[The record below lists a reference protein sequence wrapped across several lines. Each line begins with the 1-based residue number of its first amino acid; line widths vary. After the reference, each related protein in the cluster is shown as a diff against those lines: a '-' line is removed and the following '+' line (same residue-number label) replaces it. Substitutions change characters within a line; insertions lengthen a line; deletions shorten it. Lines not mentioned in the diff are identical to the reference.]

1 MKKYLLIITITIMQ
15 IFACFLYSQESNK
28 SPEYIFTY
36 SKENNFNIADTND
49 ANEVSIMIE
58 RRGFPLVN
66 RLVRFTSL
74 NPDIFQFE
82 TKNTNNIN
90 QSEMD
95 LNAHLEMLQEQE
107 NKNYT
112 NIFIT
117 PTDEDG
123 IASAKLNLLKAGN
136 GIVLMH
142 ILYVGSTGNTN
153 ISYEEFAYINIKDN
167 TFQSTLL
174 HLEDENLNPKSS
186 IIIIATLFPTLF
198 LISIALIFISYFRH
212 IYREY
217 RNIKSKIVIYTF
229 FGFSSVKKQFI
240 PMLLLIFCEL
250 SIIGATII
258 ISNYIFSIILLVLF
272 IAGFTVKREKMY
284 SIGFFILACIFIIYL
299 YLNAFI
305 NYLGMEFILQ
315 NDIMGNPIFVLILFF
330 IITSLVGGIYIPVS
344 ALALYKVAFA
354 LSDLSFILALAGI
367 FLSSVFYIVKVK
379 KNIPFLYEIDL
390 IKIKD

>member
-1 MKKYLLIITITIMQ
+1 MKKYLLITIMQ
-15 IFACFLYSQESNK
+15 IFASFLYAQESSNK

-36 SKENNFNIADTND
+36 NKENDFNIADTN
-49 ANEVSIMIE
+49 AVNEVSIMIE

-82 TKNTNNIN
+82 TENTDNIN
-90 QSEMD
+90 E
-95 LNAHLEMLQEQE
+95 NEFEEE

-112 NIFIT
+112 NVFVI

-123 IASAKLNLLKAGN
+123 IATAKLNLFKSGN

-167 TFQSTLL
+167 SFQSKLL
-174 HLEDENLNPKSS
+174 NLEDENLNPKSS
-186 IIIIATLFPTLF
+186 ILIVATLFPILF

-212 IYREY
+212 IYYEY

-229 FGFSSVKKQFI
+229 FGFSSIKKQFA
-240 PMLLLIFCEL
+240 PMLLLIFLEL
-250 SIIGATII
+250 SIIGFVITID
-258 ISNYIFSIILLVLF
+258 NYIFSIILLVLF

-284 SIGFFILACIFIIYL
+284 SIGFFILACIFIIYI
-299 YLNAFI
+299 YLNSFI
-305 NYLGMEFILQ
+305 NYLEIDFVSKNNI
-315 NDIMGNPIFVLILFF
+315 IENPAFVLILFF

-344 ALALYKVAFA
+344 ILALYKVTFA
-354 LSDLSFILALAGI
+354 LSDFTFILALVGI
-367 FLSSVFYIVKVK
+367 FLSSAFYIVKVK
-379 KNIPFLYEIDL
+379 KNIPFLYELDL
-390 IKIKD
+390 IKIRD

>member
-1 MKKYLLIITITIMQ
+1 MKRYLLIIIMQ
-15 IFACFLYSQESNK
+15 IFAYSLYSQESSNK
-28 SPEYIFTY
+28 SPEYIFIY
-36 SKENNFNIADTND
+36 NKENNFNIADTND
-49 ANEVSIMIE
+49 MNEVSLMIE

-82 TKNTNNIN
+82 IENTNS
-90 QSEMD
+90 Q
-95 LNAHLEMLQEQE
+95 LEILQEEQE

-112 NIFIT
+112 NIFVI
-117 PTDEDG
+117 PTDENG
-123 IASAKLNLLKAGN
+123 IATAKLNLFKSGN

-167 TFQSTLL
+167 PFQSTFLN
-174 HLEDENLNPKSS
+174 LEDENLNPKSS
-186 IIIIATLFPTLF
+186 VIIIATLFPTLF

-212 IYREY
+212 IYYEY

-229 FGFSSVKKQFI
+229 FGFSSIKKQFI
-240 PMLLLIFCEL
+240 PMILLIFCEL
-250 SIIGATII
+250 SIIAATII

-305 NYLGMEFILQ
+305 NYFGMEFILQ
-315 NDIMGNPIFVLILFF
+315 NDIMRNPVFVLILFF

-344 ALALYKVAFA
+344 LLTLYKVTFA
-354 LSDLSFILALAGI
+354 LSDLSFILALIGI

-379 KNIPFLYEIDL
+379 KNIPFLYELDL
-390 IKIKD
+390 IKIRD

>member
-1 MKKYLLIITITIMQ
+1 MKKYLLITIMQ
-15 IFACFLYSQESNK
+15 IFASFLYAQESSNK

-36 SKENNFNIADTND
+36 NKENDFNIADTN
-49 ANEVSIMIE
+49 AVNEVSIMIE

-82 TKNTNNIN
+82 TENNNIN
-90 QSEMD
+90 EFD
-95 LNAHLEMLQEQE
+95 DEEEE

-112 NIFIT
+112 NVFVI

-123 IASAKLNLLKAGN
+123 IATAKLNLFKSGN

-167 TFQSTLL
+167 SFQSKLL
-174 HLEDENLNPKSS
+174 NLEDENLNPKSS
-186 IIIIATLFPTLF
+186 FIIIATLFPTLF

-212 IYREY
+212 IYYEY

-229 FGFSSVKKQFI
+229 FGFSSIKKRFV
-240 PMLLLIFCEL
+240 PMLLLIFLEL
-250 SIIGATII
+250 SIIGFVITTN
-258 ISNYIFSIILLVLF
+258 NYIFLIILLVLF

-284 SIGFFILACIFIIYL
+284 SIGFFILACIFIIYI
-299 YLNAFI
+299 YLNSFI
-305 NYLGMEFILQ
+305 NYLEIDFVSKNNI
-315 NDIMGNPIFVLILFF
+315 IENPAFVLILFF

-344 ALALYKVAFA
+344 ILALYKVAFA
-354 LSDLSFILALAGI
+354 LSDFTFILALVGI
-367 FLSSVFYIVKVK
+367 FLSSAFYIVKVK
-379 KNIPFLYEIDL
+379 KNIPFLYELDL
-390 IKIKD
+390 IKIRD

>member
-1 MKKYLLIITITIMQ
+1 MKKYLLITIMQ
-15 IFACFLYSQESNK
+15 IFASLLYAQESSNK

-36 SKENNFNIADTND
+36 NKENDFNIADTN
-49 ANEVSIMIE
+49 AVNEVSIMIE

-82 TKNTNNIN
+82 TENIDNIN
-90 QSEMD
+90 E
-95 LNAHLEMLQEQE
+95 NEFEEE

-112 NIFIT
+112 NVFVI

-123 IASAKLNLLKAGN
+123 IATAKLNLSKSGN

-167 TFQSTLL
+167 SFQSKLL
-174 HLEDENLNPKSS
+174 NLEDENLNPKSS
-186 IIIIATLFPTLF
+186 ILIVATLFPILF

-212 IYREY
+212 IYYEY

-229 FGFSSVKKQFI
+229 FGFSSIKKQFA
-240 PMLLLIFCEL
+240 PMLLLIFLEL
-250 SIIGATII
+250 SIIGFVITID
-258 ISNYIFSIILLVLF
+258 NYIFSIILLVLF

-284 SIGFFILACIFIIYL
+284 SIGFFILACIFIIYI
-299 YLNAFI
+299 YLNSFI
-305 NYLGMEFILQ
+305 NYLEIDFVSKNNI
-315 NDIMGNPIFVLILFF
+315 IENPAFVLILFF

-344 ALALYKVAFA
+344 ILALYKVTFA
-354 LSDLSFILALAGI
+354 LSDFTFILALVGI
-367 FLSSVFYIVKVK
+367 FLSSAFYIVKVK
-379 KNIPFLYEIDL
+379 KNIPFLYELDL
-390 IKIKD
+390 IKIRD

>member
-1 MKKYLLIITITIMQ
+1 MKKYLLLITITQ
-15 IFACFLYSQESNK
+15 IFASLLYAQESSNK

-36 SKENNFNIADTND
+36 NKENDFNIADTN
-49 ANEVSIMIE
+49 AVNEVSIMIE

-82 TKNTNNIN
+82 TENIDNIN
-90 QSEMD
+90 E
-95 LNAHLEMLQEQE
+95 NEFEEE

-112 NIFIT
+112 NVFVI

-123 IASAKLNLLKAGN
+123 IATAKLNLFKSGN

-167 TFQSTLL
+167 SFQSKLL
-174 HLEDENLNPKSS
+174 NLEDENLNPKSS
-186 IIIIATLFPTLF
+186 ILIVATLFPILF

-212 IYREY
+212 IYYEY

-229 FGFSSVKKQFI
+229 FGFSSIKKQFA
-240 PMLLLIFCEL
+240 PMLLLIFLEL
-250 SIIGATII
+250 SIIGFVITID
-258 ISNYIFSIILLVLF
+258 NYIFSIILLVLF

-284 SIGFFILACIFIIYL
+284 SIGFFILACIFIIYI
-299 YLNAFI
+299 YLNSFI
-305 NYLGMEFILQ
+305 NYLEIDFVSKNNI
-315 NDIMGNPIFVLILFF
+315 IENPAFVLILFF

-344 ALALYKVAFA
+344 ILALYKVTFA
-354 LSDLSFILALAGI
+354 LSDFTFILALVGI
-367 FLSSVFYIVKVK
+367 FLSSAFYIVKVK
-379 KNIPFLYEIDL
+379 KNIPFLYELDL
-390 IKIKD
+390 IKIRD

>member
-1 MKKYLLIITITIMQ
+1 MKKYLLIIIMQ
-15 IFACFLYSQESNK
+15 IFASFLYGEESSNK

-36 SKENNFNIADTND
+36 NKENNFNISDTNSV
-49 ANEVSIMIE
+49 NEVSIMIE

-82 TKNTNNIN
+82 FETENTNNNIN
-90 QSEMD
+90 NINEFD
-95 LNAHLEMLQEQE
+95 ITQEE

-112 NIFIT
+112 NVFVI

-123 IASAKLNLLKAGN
+123 IATAKLNLLKSGD

-167 TFQSTLL
+167 SFQSKFLN
-174 HLEDENLNPKSS
+174 LEDESLNPKAS
-186 IIIIATLFPTLF
+186 IIIVATLFPTLF

-212 IYREY
+212 IYYEY

-229 FGFSSVKKQFI
+229 FGFSSIKKQFV
-240 PMLLLIFCEL
+240 PMILLIFLEL
-250 SIIGATII
+250 LIIGFVITMN
-258 ISNYIFSIILLVLF
+258 NYIFSIILLVLF

-284 SIGFFILACIFIIYL
+284 SIGFFILACIFIIYI
-299 YLNAFI
+299 YLNSFV
-305 NYLGMEFILQ
+305 NYLGIEFISQ
-315 NDIMGNPIFVLILFF
+315 NNIMRNPIFTLILFF
-330 IITSLVGGIYIPVS
+330 IITSFVGGIYIPVS
-344 ALALYKVAFA
+344 ILALYKVAFA
-354 LSDLSFILALAGI
+354 LSDFTFILALIGI

-379 KNIPFLYEIDL
+379 KNIPFLYELDL

>member
-1 MKKYLLIITITIMQ
+1 MKKYLLITIMQ
-15 IFACFLYSQESNK
+15 IFASFLYAQESSNK

-36 SKENNFNIADTND
+36 NKENDFHIADTN
-49 ANEVSIMIE
+49 AVNEVSIMIE

-82 TKNTNNIN
+82 TENIDNIN
-90 QSEMD
+90 E
-95 LNAHLEMLQEQE
+95 NEFEEE

-112 NIFIT
+112 NVFVI

-123 IASAKLNLLKAGN
+123 IATAKLNLFKSGN

-167 TFQSTLL
+167 SFQSKLL
-174 HLEDENLNPKSS
+174 NLEDENLNPKSS
-186 IIIIATLFPTLF
+186 ILIVATLFPILF

-212 IYREY
+212 IYYEY

-229 FGFSSVKKQFI
+229 FGFSSIKKQFA
-240 PMLLLIFCEL
+240 PMLLLIFLEL
-250 SIIGATII
+250 SIIGFVITID
-258 ISNYIFSIILLVLF
+258 NYIFSIILLVLF

-284 SIGFFILACIFIIYL
+284 SIGFFILACIFIIYI
-299 YLNAFI
+299 YLNSFI
-305 NYLGMEFILQ
+305 NYLEIDFVSKNNI
-315 NDIMGNPIFVLILFF
+315 IENPAFVLILFF

-344 ALALYKVAFA
+344 ILALYKVTFA
-354 LSDLSFILALAGI
+354 LSDFTFILALVGI
-367 FLSSVFYIVKVK
+367 FLSSAFYIVKVK
-379 KNIPFLYEIDL
+379 KNIPFLYELDL
-390 IKIKD
+390 IKIRD

>member
-1 MKKYLLIITITIMQ
+1 MQ
-15 IFACFLYSQESNK
+15 IFASFLYGEESSNK

-36 SKENNFNIADTND
+36 NKENNFNISDTN
-49 ANEVSIMIE
+49 AVNEVSIMIE

-74 NPDIFQFE
+74 NPDIFEFE
-82 TKNTNNIN
+82 TENTNNNIN
-90 QSEMD
+90 NINEFD
-95 LNAHLEMLQEQE
+95 TLEE

-112 NIFIT
+112 NVFVI

-123 IASAKLNLLKAGN
+123 IATAKLNLLKSGD

-167 TFQSTLL
+167 SFQSKFLN
-174 HLEDENLNPKSS
+174 LEDESLNPKAS
-186 IIIIATLFPTLF
+186 IIIVATLFPTLF

-212 IYREY
+212 IYYEY

-229 FGFSSVKKQFI
+229 FGFSSIKKQFV
-240 PMLLLIFCEL
+240 PMILLIFLEL
-250 SIIGATII
+250 LIIGFVITMN
-258 ISNYIFSIILLVLF
+258 NYIFSIILLVLF

-284 SIGFFILACIFIIYL
+284 SIGFFILACIFIIYI
-299 YLNAFI
+299 YLNSFVS
-305 NYLGMEFILQ
+305 YLGIEFISQ
-315 NDIMGNPIFVLILFF
+315 NNIMRNPIFTLILFF
-330 IITSLVGGIYIPVS
+330 IITSFVGGIYIPVS
-344 ALALYKVAFA
+344 ILALYKVAFA
-354 LSDLSFILALAGI
+354 LSDFTFILALIGI

-379 KNIPFLYEIDL
+379 KNIPFLYELDL

>member
-1 MKKYLLIITITIMQ
+1 MKKYLLIIIMQ
-15 IFACFLYSQESNK
+15 IFASFLYGEESSNK

-36 SKENNFNIADTND
+36 NKENNFNIADTN
-49 ANEVSIMIE
+49 AVNEVSIMIE

-74 NPDIFQFE
+74 NPDIFEFE
-82 TKNTNNIN
+82 TENTNNNIN
-90 QSEMD
+90 NINEFD
-95 LNAHLEMLQEQE
+95 ALEE

-112 NIFIT
+112 NVFVI

-123 IASAKLNLLKAGN
+123 IATAKLNLLKSGD

-167 TFQSTLL
+167 SFQSKFLN
-174 HLEDENLNPKSS
+174 LEDESLNPKAS
-186 IIIIATLFPTLF
+186 IIIVATLFPTLF

-212 IYREY
+212 IYYEY

-229 FGFSSVKKQFI
+229 FGFSSIKKQFV
-240 PMLLLIFCEL
+240 PMILLIFLEL
-250 SIIGATII
+250 LIIGFVITMN
-258 ISNYIFSIILLVLF
+258 NYIFSIILLVLF

-284 SIGFFILACIFIIYL
+284 SIGFFILACIFIIYI
-299 YLNAFI
+299 YLNSFVS
-305 NYLGMEFILQ
+305 YLGIEFISQ
-315 NDIMGNPIFVLILFF
+315 NNIMRNPIFTLILFF
-330 IITSLVGGIYIPVS
+330 IITSFVGGIYIPVS
-344 ALALYKVAFA
+344 ILALYKVAFA
-354 LSDLSFILALAGI
+354 LSDFTFILALVGI

-379 KNIPFLYEIDL
+379 KNIPFLYELDL

>member
-1 MKKYLLIITITIMQ
+1 MKKYLLITIMQ
-15 IFACFLYSQESNK
+15 IFASFLYAQESSNK

-36 SKENNFNIADTND
+36 NKENDFNIADTN
-49 ANEVSIMIE
+49 AVNEVSIMIE

-82 TKNTNNIN
+82 TENIDNIN
-90 QSEMD
+90 E
-95 LNAHLEMLQEQE
+95 NEFEEE

-112 NIFIT
+112 NVFVI

-123 IASAKLNLLKAGN
+123 IATAKLNLFKSGN

-167 TFQSTLL
+167 SFQSKLL
-174 HLEDENLNPKSS
+174 NLEDENLNPKSS
-186 IIIIATLFPTLF
+186 ILIVATLFPILF

-212 IYREY
+212 IYYEY

-229 FGFSSVKKQFI
+229 FGFSSIKKQFA
-240 PMLLLIFCEL
+240 PMLLLIFLEL
-250 SIIGATII
+250 SIIGFVITID
-258 ISNYIFSIILLVLF
+258 NYIFSIILLVLF

-284 SIGFFILACIFIIYL
+284 SIGFFILACIFIIYI
-299 YLNAFI
+299 YLNSFI
-305 NYLGMEFILQ
+305 NYLEIDFVSKNNI
-315 NDIMGNPIFVLILFF
+315 IENPAFVLILFF

-344 ALALYKVAFA
+344 ILALYKVTFA
-354 LSDLSFILALAGI
+354 LSDFTFILALVGI
-367 FLSSVFYIVKVK
+367 FLSSAFYIVKVK
-379 KNIPFLYEIDL
+379 KNIPFLYELDL
-390 IKIKD
+390 IKIRD

>member
-1 MKKYLLIITITIMQ
+1 MKKYLLIIIMH
-15 IFACFLYSQESNK
+15 IFASFLYGEESSNK

-36 SKENNFNIADTND
+36 NKENNFNIADTN
-49 ANEVSIMIE
+49 AVNEVSIMIE

-74 NPDIFQFE
+74 NPDIFEFE
-82 TKNTNNIN
+82 TENTNNNIN
-90 QSEMD
+90 NINEFD
-95 LNAHLEMLQEQE
+95 ITQEE

-112 NIFIT
+112 NVFVI

-123 IASAKLNLLKAGN
+123 IATAKLNLLKSGD

-167 TFQSTLL
+167 SFQSKFLN
-174 HLEDENLNPKSS
+174 LEDESLNPKAS
-186 IIIIATLFPTLF
+186 IIIVATLFPTLF

-212 IYREY
+212 IYYEY

-229 FGFSSVKKQFI
+229 FGFSSIKKQFV
-240 PMLLLIFCEL
+240 PMILLIFLEL
-250 SIIGATII
+250 LIIGFVITMN
-258 ISNYIFSIILLVLF
+258 NYIFSIILLVLF

-284 SIGFFILACIFIIYL
+284 SIGFFILACIFIIYI
-299 YLNAFI
+299 YLNSFVS
-305 NYLGMEFILQ
+305 YLGIEFISQ
-315 NDIMGNPIFVLILFF
+315 NNIMRNPIFTLILFF
-330 IITSLVGGIYIPVS
+330 IITSFVGGIYIPVS
-344 ALALYKVAFA
+344 ILALYKVAFA
-354 LSDLSFILALAGI
+354 LSDFTFILALVGI

-379 KNIPFLYEIDL
+379 KNIPFLYELDL

>member
-1 MKKYLLIITITIMQ
+1 MKKYLLIIIMQ
-15 IFACFLYSQESNK
+15 IFASFLYGEESSNK

-36 SKENNFNIADTND
+36 NKENNFNISDTN
-49 ANEVSIMIE
+49 AVNEVSIMIE

-82 TKNTNNIN
+82 FETENTNNNIN
-90 QSEMD
+90 NINEFD
-95 LNAHLEMLQEQE
+95 ITQEE

-112 NIFIT
+112 NVFVI

-123 IASAKLNLLKAGN
+123 IATAKLNLLKSGD

-167 TFQSTLL
+167 SFQSKFLN
-174 HLEDENLNPKSS
+174 LEDESLNPKAS
-186 IIIIATLFPTLF
+186 IIIVATLFPTLF

-212 IYREY
+212 IYYEY

-229 FGFSSVKKQFI
+229 FGFSSIKKQFV
-240 PMLLLIFCEL
+240 PMILLIFLEL
-250 SIIGATII
+250 LIIGFVITMN
-258 ISNYIFSIILLVLF
+258 NYIFSIILLVLF

-284 SIGFFILACIFIIYL
+284 SIGFFILACIFIIYI
-299 YLNAFI
+299 YLNSFVS
-305 NYLGMEFILQ
+305 YLGIEFISQ
-315 NDIMGNPIFVLILFF
+315 NNIMRNPIFTLILFF
-330 IITSLVGGIYIPVS
+330 IITSFVGGIYIPVS
-344 ALALYKVAFA
+344 ILALYKVAFA
-354 LSDLSFILALAGI
+354 LSNFTFILALIGI

-379 KNIPFLYEIDL
+379 KNIPFLYELDL

>member
-1 MKKYLLIITITIMQ
+1 MKKYLLIIIVQ
-15 IFACFLYSQESNK
+15 IFASFLYAQESSNK

-36 SKENNFNIADTND
+36 NKENDFNIADTN
-49 ANEVSIMIE
+49 AVNEVSIMIE

-82 TKNTNNIN
+82 TENADNNID
-90 QSEMD
+90 EFD
-95 LNAHLEMLQEQE
+95 AEE

-112 NIFIT
+112 NVFVI

-123 IASAKLNLLKAGN
+123 IATAKLNLFKSGN

-153 ISYEEFAYINIKDN
+153 ISYEEFAYVNIKDN
-167 TFQSTLL
+167 SFQSKYLN
-174 HLEDENLNPKSS
+174 LEDESLNPKSS
-186 IIIIATLFPTLF
+186 IIIVATLFPALF
-198 LISIALIFISYFRH
+198 LISIALIFISYFRR
-212 IYREY
+212 IYYEY

-229 FGFSSVKKQFI
+229 FGFSSIKKQFV
-240 PMLLLIFCEL
+240 PMLLLIFLEL
-250 SIIGATII
+250 SIIGFVITMN
-258 ISNYIFSIILLVLF
+258 NYIFSIILLVLF
-272 IAGFTVKREKMY
+272 IAGFTAKREKMY
-284 SIGFFILACIFIIYL
+284 SIGFFILACIFIIYI
-299 YLNAFI
+299 YLNSFI
-305 NYLGMEFILQ
+305 NFLGIEFISQ
-315 NDIMGNPIFVLILFF
+315 NNIMINPIFIFVLFF

-344 ALALYKVAFA
+344 ILALYKVAFA
-354 LSDLSFILALAGI
+354 LSDFSFILALVGI

-379 KNIPFLYEIDL
+379 KNIPFLYELDL

>member
-1 MKKYLLIITITIMQ
+1 MKKYLLITIMQ
-15 IFACFLYSQESNK
+15 IFASLLYAQESSNK

-36 SKENNFNIADTND
+36 NKENDFNIADTN
-49 ANEVSIMIE
+49 AVNEVSIMIE

-82 TKNTNNIN
+82 TENIDNIN
-90 QSEMD
+90 E
-95 LNAHLEMLQEQE
+95 NEFEEE

-112 NIFIT
+112 NVFVI

-123 IASAKLNLLKAGN
+123 IATAKLNLFKSGN

-167 TFQSTLL
+167 SFQSKLL
-174 HLEDENLNPKSS
+174 NLEDENLNPKSS
-186 IIIIATLFPTLF
+186 ILIVATLFPILF
-198 LISIALIFISYFRH
+198 LISIALIFISYFRR
-212 IYREY
+212 IYFEY

-229 FGFSSVKKQFI
+229 FGFSSIKKQFA
-240 PMLLLIFCEL
+240 PMLLLIFLEL
-250 SIIGATII
+250 SIIGFVITID
-258 ISNYIFSIILLVLF
+258 NYIFSIILLVLF

-284 SIGFFILACIFIIYL
+284 SIGFFILACIFIIYI
-299 YLNAFI
+299 YLNSFI
-305 NYLGMEFILQ
+305 NYLEIDFVSKNNI
-315 NDIMGNPIFVLILFF
+315 IENPAFVLILFF

-344 ALALYKVAFA
+344 ILALYKVTFA
-354 LSDLSFILALAGI
+354 LSDFTFILALVGI
-367 FLSSVFYIVKVK
+367 FLSSAFYIVKVK
-379 KNIPFLYEIDL
+379 KNIPFLYELDL
-390 IKIKD
+390 IKIRD

>member
-1 MKKYLLIITITIMQ
+1 MQ
-15 IFACFLYSQESNK
+15 IFASFLYSQESSNK

-36 SKENNFNIADTND
+36 NKENNFNIADTNEI
-49 ANEVSIMIE
+49 NEVSIMIE

-82 TKNTNNIN
+82 TEDTNNIN
-90 QSEMD
+90 Q
-95 LNAHLEMLQEQE
+95 LEAPEEQE

-112 NIFIT
+112 NVFVI
-117 PTDEDG
+117 PTDENG
-123 IASAKLNLLKAGN
+123 IATAKINLFKSGN

-153 ISYEEFAYINIKDN
+153 ISYEEFAYINIKDDS
-167 TFQSTLL
+167 FQSKFLN
-174 HLEDENLNPKSS
+174 LEDESLNPKSS
-186 IIIIATLFPTLF
+186 VIIIATLFPTLF

-212 IYREY
+212 IYSEY

-250 SIIGATII
+250 FIIGTTII
-258 ISNYIFSIILLVLF
+258 INNYIFSIILLVLF
-272 IAGFTVKREKMY
+272 IAGFTAKREKMY

-305 NYLGMEFILQ
+305 NYFGMEFILQ
-315 NDIMGNPIFVLILFF
+315 NDIMKNPVFVLILFF

-354 LSDLSFILALAGI
+354 LSDLSFILALVGI
-367 FLSSVFYIVKVK
+367 FLSSAFYIVKVK
-379 KNIPFLYEIDL
+379 KNIPFLYELDL
-390 IKIKD
+390 IKIRD

>member
-1 MKKYLLIITITIMQ
+1 MKKYLLITIMQ
-15 IFACFLYSQESNK
+15 IFASLLYAQESSNK

-36 SKENNFNIADTND
+36 NKENDFNIADTN
-49 ANEVSIMIE
+49 AVNEVSIMIE

-82 TKNTNNIN
+82 TENNNIN
-90 QSEMD
+90 EFD
-95 LNAHLEMLQEQE
+95 DEEEE

-112 NIFIT
+112 NVFVI

-123 IASAKLNLLKAGN
+123 IATAKLNLFKSGN

-167 TFQSTLL
+167 SFQSKLL
-174 HLEDENLNPKSS
+174 NLEDENLNPKSS
-186 IIIIATLFPTLF
+186 ILIVATLFPILF

-212 IYREY
+212 IYYEY

-229 FGFSSVKKQFI
+229 FGFSSIKKQFA
-240 PMLLLIFCEL
+240 PMLLLIFLEL
-250 SIIGATII
+250 SIIGFVITID
-258 ISNYIFSIILLVLF
+258 NYIFSIILLVLF

-284 SIGFFILACIFIIYL
+284 SIGFFILACIFIIYI
-299 YLNAFI
+299 YLNSFI
-305 NYLGMEFILQ
+305 NYLEIDFVSKNNI
-315 NDIMGNPIFVLILFF
+315 IENPAFVLILFF

-344 ALALYKVAFA
+344 ILALYKVTFA
-354 LSDLSFILALAGI
+354 LSDFSFILALVGI
-367 FLSSVFYIVKVK
+367 FLSSAFYIVKVK
-379 KNIPFLYEIDL
+379 KNIPFLYELDL
-390 IKIKD
+390 IKIRD

>member
-1 MKKYLLIITITIMQ
+1 MQ
-15 IFACFLYSQESNK
+15 IFASFLYGEESSNK

-36 SKENNFNIADTND
+36 NKENNFNIADTN
-49 ANEVSIMIE
+49 AVNEVSIMIE

-74 NPDIFQFE
+74 NPDIFEFE
-82 TKNTNNIN
+82 TENTNNNIN
-90 QSEMD
+90 NINEFD
-95 LNAHLEMLQEQE
+95 TLEE

-112 NIFIT
+112 NVFVI

-123 IASAKLNLLKAGN
+123 IATAKLNLLKSGD

-167 TFQSTLL
+167 SFQSKFLN
-174 HLEDENLNPKSS
+174 LEDESLNPKAS
-186 IIIIATLFPTLF
+186 IIIVATLFPTLF

-212 IYREY
+212 IYYEY

-229 FGFSSVKKQFI
+229 FGFSSIKKQFV
-240 PMLLLIFCEL
+240 PMILLIFLEL
-250 SIIGATII
+250 LIIGFVITMN
-258 ISNYIFSIILLVLF
+258 NYIFSIILLVLF

-284 SIGFFILACIFIIYL
+284 SIGFFILACIFIIYI
-299 YLNAFI
+299 YLNSFVS
-305 NYLGMEFILQ
+305 YLGIEFISQ
-315 NDIMGNPIFVLILFF
+315 NNIMRNPIFTLILFF
-330 IITSLVGGIYIPVS
+330 IITSFVGGIYIPVS
-344 ALALYKVAFA
+344 ILALYKVAFA
-354 LSDLSFILALAGI
+354 LSDFTFILALIGI

-379 KNIPFLYEIDL
+379 KNIPFLYELDL

>member
-1 MKKYLLIITITIMQ
+1 MKKYLLITIMQ
-15 IFACFLYSQESNK
+15 IFANFLYAQESSNK

-36 SKENNFNIADTND
+36 NKENDFNIADTN
-49 ANEVSIMIE
+49 AVNEVSIMIE

-82 TKNTNNIN
+82 TENIDNIN
-90 QSEMD
+90 E
-95 LNAHLEMLQEQE
+95 NEFEEE

-112 NIFIT
+112 NVFVI

-123 IASAKLNLLKAGN
+123 IATAKLNLFKSGN

-167 TFQSTLL
+167 SFQSKLL
-174 HLEDENLNPKSS
+174 NLEDENLNPKSS
-186 IIIIATLFPTLF
+186 ILIVATLFPILF

-212 IYREY
+212 IYYEY

-229 FGFSSVKKQFI
+229 FGFSSIKKQFA
-240 PMLLLIFCEL
+240 PMLLLIFLEL
-250 SIIGATII
+250 LIIGFVITIN
-258 ISNYIFSIILLVLF
+258 NYIFSIILLVLF

-284 SIGFFILACIFIIYL
+284 SIGFFILACIFIIYI
-299 YLNAFI
+299 YLNSFI
-305 NYLGMEFILQ
+305 NYLEIDFVSKNNI
-315 NDIMGNPIFVLILFF
+315 IENPAFVLILFF

-344 ALALYKVAFA
+344 ILALYKVTFA
-354 LSDLSFILALAGI
+354 LSDFSFILALVGI
-367 FLSSVFYIVKVK
+367 FLSSAFYIVKVK
-379 KNIPFLYEIDL
+379 KNIPFLYELDL
-390 IKIKD
+390 IKIRD

>member
-1 MKKYLLIITITIMQ
+1 MKKYLLITIMQ
-15 IFACFLYSQESNK
+15 IFANFLYAQESSNK

-36 SKENNFNIADTND
+36 NKENDFNIADTN
-49 ANEVSIMIE
+49 AVNEVSIMIE

-82 TKNTNNIN
+82 TENNNIN
-90 QSEMD
+90 EFD
-95 LNAHLEMLQEQE
+95 DEEE

-112 NIFIT
+112 NVFVI

-123 IASAKLNLLKAGN
+123 IATAKLNLFKSGN

-167 TFQSTLL
+167 SFQSKLL
-174 HLEDENLNPKSS
+174 NLEDENLNPKSS
-186 IIIIATLFPTLF
+186 ILIVATLFPILF
-198 LISIALIFISYFRH
+198 LISIALIFISYFRR
-212 IYREY
+212 IYFEY

-229 FGFSSVKKQFI
+229 FGFSSIKKQFA
-240 PMLLLIFCEL
+240 PMLLLIFLEL
-250 SIIGATII
+250 SIIGFVITID
-258 ISNYIFSIILLVLF
+258 NYIFSIILLVLF

-284 SIGFFILACIFIIYL
+284 SIGFFILACIFIIYI
-299 YLNAFI
+299 YLNSFI
-305 NYLGMEFILQ
+305 NYLEIDFVSKNNI
-315 NDIMGNPIFVLILFF
+315 IENPAFVLILFF

-344 ALALYKVAFA
+344 ILALYKVTFA
-354 LSDLSFILALAGI
+354 LSDFTFILALVGI
-367 FLSSVFYIVKVK
+367 FLSSAFYIVKVK
-379 KNIPFLYEIDL
+379 KNIPFLYELDL
-390 IKIKD
+390 IKIRD

>member
-1 MKKYLLIITITIMQ
+1 MKKYLLIIIMQ
-15 IFACFLYSQESNK
+15 IFASFLYGEESSNK

-36 SKENNFNIADTND
+36 NKENNFNISDTN
-49 ANEVSIMIE
+49 AVNEVSIMIE

-82 TKNTNNIN
+82 FETENTNNIN
-90 QSEMD
+90 EFD
-95 LNAHLEMLQEQE
+95 TLEE

-112 NIFIT
+112 NVFVI

-123 IASAKLNLLKAGN
+123 IATAKLNLLKSGD

-167 TFQSTLL
+167 SFQSKFLN
-174 HLEDENLNPKSS
+174 LEDESLNPKAS
-186 IIIIATLFPTLF
+186 IIIVATLFPTLF

-212 IYREY
+212 IYYEY

-229 FGFSSVKKQFI
+229 FGFSSIKKQFV
-240 PMLLLIFCEL
+240 PMILLIFLEL
-250 SIIGATII
+250 LIIGFVITMN
-258 ISNYIFSIILLVLF
+258 NYIFSIILLVLF

-284 SIGFFILACIFIIYL
+284 SIGFFILACIFIIYI
-299 YLNAFI
+299 YLNSFVS
-305 NYLGMEFILQ
+305 YLGIEFISQ
-315 NDIMGNPIFVLILFF
+315 NNVMRNPVFTLILFF
-330 IITSLVGGIYIPVS
+330 IITSFVGGIYIPVS
-344 ALALYKVAFA
+344 ILALYKVAFA
-354 LSDLSFILALAGI
+354 LSDFTFILALIGI

-379 KNIPFLYEIDL
+379 KNIPFLYELDL

>member
-1 MKKYLLIITITIMQ
+1 MKKYLLIIIMH
-15 IFACFLYSQESNK
+15 IFASFLYGEESSNK

-36 SKENNFNIADTND
+36 NKENNFNISDTN
-49 ANEVSIMIE
+49 AVNEVSIMIE

-82 TKNTNNIN
+82 FETENTNNIN
-90 QSEMD
+90 NINEFD
-95 LNAHLEMLQEQE
+95 TLEE

-112 NIFIT
+112 NVFVI

-123 IASAKLNLLKAGN
+123 IATAKLNLLKSGD

-167 TFQSTLL
+167 SFQSKFLN
-174 HLEDENLNPKSS
+174 LEDESLNPKAS
-186 IIIIATLFPTLF
+186 IIIVATLFPTLF

-212 IYREY
+212 IYYEY

-229 FGFSSVKKQFI
+229 FGFSSIKKQFVSMI
-240 PMLLLIFCEL
+240 LLIFLEL
-250 SIIGATII
+250 LIIGFVITMN
-258 ISNYIFSIILLVLF
+258 NYIFSIILLVLF

-284 SIGFFILACIFIIYL
+284 SIGFFILACIFIIYI
-299 YLNAFI
+299 YLNSFVS
-305 NYLGMEFILQ
+305 YLGIEFISQ
-315 NDIMGNPIFVLILFF
+315 NNIMRNPIFTLILFF
-330 IITSLVGGIYIPVS
+330 IITSFVGGIYIPVS
-344 ALALYKVAFA
+344 ILALYKVAFA
-354 LSDLSFILALAGI
+354 LSDFAFILGLVGI

-379 KNIPFLYEIDL
+379 KNIPFLYELDL

>member
-1 MKKYLLIITITIMQ
+1 MKKYLLITIMQ
-15 IFACFLYSQESNK
+15 IFASFLYAQESSNK

-36 SKENNFNIADTND
+36 NKENDFHIADTN
-49 ANEVSIMIE
+49 AVNEVSIMIE

-82 TKNTNNIN
+82 TENIDNIN
-90 QSEMD
+90 E
-95 LNAHLEMLQEQE
+95 NEFEEE

-112 NIFIT
+112 NVFVI

-123 IASAKLNLLKAGN
+123 IATAKLNLFKSGN

-167 TFQSTLL
+167 SFQSKLL
-174 HLEDENLNPKSS
+174 NLEDENLNPKSS
-186 IIIIATLFPTLF
+186 ILIVATLFPILF
-198 LISIALIFISYFRH
+198 LISIALIFISYFRR
-212 IYREY
+212 IYFEY

-229 FGFSSVKKQFI
+229 FGFSSIKKQFA
-240 PMLLLIFCEL
+240 PMLLLIFLEL
-250 SIIGATII
+250 LIIGFVITIN
-258 ISNYIFSIILLVLF
+258 NYIFSIILLVLF

-284 SIGFFILACIFIIYL
+284 SIGFFILACIFIIYI
-299 YLNAFI
+299 YLNSFI
-305 NYLGMEFILQ
+305 NYLEIDFVSKNNI
-315 NDIMGNPIFVLILFF
+315 IENPAFVLILFF

-344 ALALYKVAFA
+344 ILALYKVTFA
-354 LSDLSFILALAGI
+354 LSDFTFILALVGI
-367 FLSSVFYIVKVK
+367 FLSSAFYIVKVK
-379 KNIPFLYEIDL
+379 KNIPFLYELDL
-390 IKIKD
+390 IKIRD

>member
-1 MKKYLLIITITIMQ
+1 MKKYLLIIIMQ
-15 IFACFLYSQESNK
+15 IFASFLYGEESSNK

-36 SKENNFNIADTND
+36 NKENNFNISDTN
-49 ANEVSIMIE
+49 AVNEVSIMIE

-74 NPDIFQFE
+74 NPDIFEFE
-82 TKNTNNIN
+82 MENTNNIN
-90 QSEMD
+90 NINEFD
-95 LNAHLEMLQEQE
+95 ALEE

-112 NIFIT
+112 NVFVI

-123 IASAKLNLLKAGN
+123 IATAKLNLLKSGD

-167 TFQSTLL
+167 SFQSKFLN
-174 HLEDENLNPKSS
+174 LEDESLNPKAS
-186 IIIIATLFPTLF
+186 IIIVATLFPTLF

-212 IYREY
+212 IYYEY

-229 FGFSSVKKQFI
+229 FGFSSIKKQFV
-240 PMLLLIFCEL
+240 PMILLIFLEL
-250 SIIGATII
+250 LIIGFVITMN
-258 ISNYIFSIILLVLF
+258 NYIFSIILLVLF
-272 IAGFTVKREKMY
+272 IAGFMVKREKMY
-284 SIGFFILACIFIIYL
+284 SIGFFILACIFIIYI
-299 YLNAFI
+299 YLNSFVS
-305 NYLGMEFILQ
+305 YLGIEFISQ
-315 NDIMGNPIFVLILFF
+315 NNIMRNPIFTLILFF
-330 IITSLVGGIYIPVS
+330 IITSFVGGIYIPVS
-344 ALALYKVAFA
+344 ILALYKVAFA
-354 LSDLSFILALAGI
+354 LSDFTFILALIGI

-379 KNIPFLYEIDL
+379 KNIPFLYELDL

>member
-1 MKKYLLIITITIMQ
+1 MKKYLLITIMQ
-15 IFACFLYSQESNK
+15 IFASLLYAQESSNK

-36 SKENNFNIADTND
+36 NKENDFNIADTN
-49 ANEVSIMIE
+49 AVNEVSIMIE

-82 TKNTNNIN
+82 TENIDNIN
-90 QSEMD
+90 E
-95 LNAHLEMLQEQE
+95 NEFEEE

-112 NIFIT
+112 NVFVI

-123 IASAKLNLLKAGN
+123 IATAKLNLFKSGN

-167 TFQSTLL
+167 SFQSKLL
-174 HLEDENLNPKSS
+174 NLEDENLNPKSS
-186 IIIIATLFPTLF
+186 ILIVATLFPILF
-198 LISIALIFISYFRH
+198 LISIALIFISYFRR
-212 IYREY
+212 IYFEY

-229 FGFSSVKKQFI
+229 FGFSSIKKQFA
-240 PMLLLIFCEL
+240 PMLLLIFLEL
-250 SIIGATII
+250 LIIGFVITIN
-258 ISNYIFSIILLVLF
+258 NYIFSIILLVLF

-284 SIGFFILACIFIIYL
+284 SIGFFILACIFIIYI
-299 YLNAFI
+299 YLNSFI
-305 NYLGMEFILQ
+305 NYLEIDFVSKNNI
-315 NDIMGNPIFVLILFF
+315 IENPAFVLILFF

-344 ALALYKVAFA
+344 ILALYKVTFA
-354 LSDLSFILALAGI
+354 LSDFTFILALVGI
-367 FLSSVFYIVKVK
+367 FLSSAFYIVKVK
-379 KNIPFLYEIDL
+379 KNIPFLYELDL
-390 IKIKD
+390 IKIRD